1 MRSFNPDD
9 GVALPLYEY
18 FCQPCNGIFEEL
30 RPLREA
36 TEPVPCPV
44 CYKDSGRIMPT
55 SFSAFTFRDGYPRR
69 IPDDGKFYHLGQKV
83 TKLVSSGRPNEHP
96 EIDKPEPKQR
106 RTKGET
112 AEIRDMQASARRG
125 ELTDLYGNYV
135 APEAVAKGMEE
146 GRHYR
151 KATPTNAIPPSLQ

>member
-1 MRSFNPDD
+1 M
-9 GVALPLYEY
+9 PLYEY

-30 RPLREA
+30 RPIREA

-69 IPDDGKFYHLGQKV
+69 IPDDGKFYHLEQKV

-96 EIDKPEPKQR
+96 EINKPEPKQR
-106 RTKGET
+106 RSKGEST
-112 AEIRDMQASARRG
+112 ELSDMRAAATRG
-125 ELTDLYGNYV
+125 ELTDLYGNFVRPESV
-135 APEAVAKGMEE
+135 AQGMQE
-146 GRHYR
+146 GRVYR
-151 KATPTNAIPPSLQ
+151 KATPTSSIPSELQ